1 MDRTRR
7 GFISGMLASACATVF
22 AVEGVMLGSA
32 VAQSEPFPVSRL
44 TIEAARGRFA
54 FTVEVADTGARQMQ
68 GLQGRRTLAPDAGM
82 LFDFQKPRIV
92 SMWMKDTYLPLDMIF
107 IDADGVILNIVE
119 HTVPQSLVPIVSK
132 GEALAVLEV
141 NAGTAGR
148 LGVKA
153 GDRVR
158 HPIFGGIGG

>member
-1 MDRTRR
+1 MIR
-7 GFISGMLASACATVF
+7 FILTSVAALAF
-22 AVEGVMLGSA
+22 
-32 VAQSEPFPVSRL
+32 VAQFAFAQLAVTPL
-44 TIEAARGRFA
+44 TVKTDEATHA
-54 FTVEVADTGARQMQ
+54 FTVEIADTEDAIRE
-68 GLQGRRTLAPDAGM
+68 GLMFRESLAPDAGM